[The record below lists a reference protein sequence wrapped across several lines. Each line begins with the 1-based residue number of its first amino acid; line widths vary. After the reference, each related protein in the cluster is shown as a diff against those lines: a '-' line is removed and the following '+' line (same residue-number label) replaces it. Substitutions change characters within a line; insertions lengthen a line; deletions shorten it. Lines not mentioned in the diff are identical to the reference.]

1 VNPEG
6 RDVPVK
12 AVVLPGAR
20 RVEHLMGMV
29 IGIDVRD
36 ALEPSVLETA
46 IEEVFAWLHWVDAT
60 FSTYRPDSQISR
72 FGRGELSLAACCAD
86 VRWVLDRCEE
96 LRTETGGY
104 FDARA
109 NPRRALDPS
118 GLVKG
123 WAVERASAL
132 LAAAGAVN
140 HCINAAGDI
149 RTRGEPEPGRSWHVG
164 VVHPLHRDALCALLA
179 VGDAAVATSGVAERG
194 QHVFDPHT
202 GTPVS
207 ELASVTVIAADLAH
221 ADTYAT
227 AALAMGAAAPA
238 WLAGLVG
245 SEALVIDPGGYA
257 WETPGFHRY
266 TMPEPQPEV
275 A

>member
-1 VNPEG
+1 
-6 RDVPVK
+6 VK
-12 AVVLPGAR
+12 AVVLSGAR

-29 IGIDVRD
+29 IGVDVRD

-60 FSTYRPDSQISR
+60 FSPYRPDSQISR
-72 FGRGELSLAACCAD
+72 FDRGELSLAACCAD
-86 VRWVLDRCEE
+86 VRWVLGRCEE

-104 FDARA
+104 FNARA

-123 WAVERASAL
+123 WAVERASGL

-164 VVHPLHRDALCALLA
+164 VVHPLNRDALCALLA
-179 VGDAAVATSGVAERG
+179 VGDGAVATSGVAERG

-202 GTPVS
+202 GAPVS
-207 ELASVTVIAADLAH
+207 ELASVTVIAAELTH
-221 ADTYAT
+221 ADTCAT

-257 WETPGFHRY
+257 WETAGFHRY
-266 TMPEPQPEV
+266 AMPEPQPEV

>member
-1 VNPEG
+1 VT
-6 RDVPVK
+6 VTS
-12 AVVLPGAR
+12 LPGAR

-29 IGIDVRD
+29 IGVDVRD
-36 ALEPSVLETA
+36 ALRPAALDEA
-46 IEEVFAWLHWVDAT
+46 IEDVFAWLHHVDAT

-72 FGRGELSLAACCAD
+72 IGRGELSPAEACTD

-96 LRTETGGY
+96 LRVETDGY

-123 WAVERASAL
+123 WAVERASAM

-149 RTRGEPEPGRSWHVG
+149 RTRGEPEPGRRWHVG
-164 VVHPLHRDALCALLA
+164 VVHPFHRDALCALVA
-179 VGDAAVATSGVAERG
+179 VGDAGVATSGVAERG
-194 QHVFDPHT
+194 GHVFDPRT
-202 GTPVS
+202 ATPAGD
-207 ELASVTVIAADLAH
+207 LASVTVIAAELIR

-227 AALAMGAAAPA
+227 AALAMGTAAPA
-238 WLAGLVG
+238 WLAGLAGV
-245 SEALVIDPGGYA
+245 EALVIDAGGHA
-257 WETPGFHRY
+257 WETAGFHRY
-266 TMPEPQPEV
+266 QAPETQPQTI
-275 A
+275 

>member
-1 VNPEG
+1 VN
-6 RDVPVK
+6 

-29 IGIDVRD
+29 IGVDVRD

-72 FGRGELSLAACCAD
+72 FDRGELSLAACCAD
-86 VRWVLDRCEE
+86 VRWVLGRCEE

-123 WAVERASAL
+123 WAVERASGL

-202 GTPVS
+202 GAPVG
-207 ELASVTVIAADLAH
+207 ELASVTVIAAELTH

-266 TMPEPQPEV
+266 TMPETQPEV
-275 A
+275 V